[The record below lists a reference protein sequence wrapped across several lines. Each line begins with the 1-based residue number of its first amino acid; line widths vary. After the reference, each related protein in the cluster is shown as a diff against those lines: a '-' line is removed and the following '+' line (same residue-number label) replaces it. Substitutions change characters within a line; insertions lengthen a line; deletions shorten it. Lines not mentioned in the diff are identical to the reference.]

1 MVPISA
7 PASSAAPCLAVAA
20 LLVALVACG
29 AQSTDPRCAARRA
42 LIDGIRAVDLAESA
56 ERSGDAAAIRSQLN
70 EVTRLVRLARS
81 SLSADVSVNDD
92 GPARSILEAANY
104 LEFIVADF
112 ETSGSVDGTLAQFAS
127 RELNRAVSG
136 AGGAPFNC

>member
-1 MVPISA
+1 MSA
-7 PASSAAPCLAVAA
+7 PASRATTRVILAM
-20 LLVALVACG
+20 LLMALVACG
-29 AQSTDPRCAARRA
+29 GQSTDPRCVARRA